1 MDGSVHRQLHRKQIH
16 AWQAVQKS
24 VVVWWLIQ
32 QRPELV
38 RGSPGSPV
46 FSGESDELM
55 EAGEDGGVGGCSARG
70 PGGRGRA
77 PDARQPGD
85 HGREDIIRPSPRR
98 LRWRVGGVRPV
109 GGGPS

>member
-1 MDGSVHRQLHRKQIH
+1 MQRQLHRKQIH

-55 EAGEDGGVGGCSARG
+55 EAGEDGGVGGCTVRG
-70 PGGRGRA
+70 PERERERERVRDRDCDQEAASRASHSPVSHPGR
-77 PDARQPGD
+77 
-85 HGREDIIRPSPRR
+85 S
-98 LRWRVGGVRPV
+98 
-109 GGGPS
+109 